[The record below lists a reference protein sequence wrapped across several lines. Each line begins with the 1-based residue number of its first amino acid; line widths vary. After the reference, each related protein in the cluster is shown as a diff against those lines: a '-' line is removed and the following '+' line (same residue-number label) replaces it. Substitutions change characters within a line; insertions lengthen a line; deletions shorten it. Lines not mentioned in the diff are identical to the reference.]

1 MSDNS
6 ASEPAPI
13 RWSLSRVVAAVIIL
27 IIVLGGI
34 AYGIYSV
41 TQNGSNT
48 KQTIAKSNHLVNP
61 TPPTS
66 ASNNNQKKTVAPSTT
81 SGKSSAAVNKNTS
94 SSTTSSTSSSSGQ
107 LTNTGPGNTAIVG
120 FISAFLF
127 GMLLHY
133 LYLWRKR
140 HLV

>member
-1 MSDNS
+1 
-6 ASEPAPI
+6 
-13 RWSLSRVVAAVIIL
+13 VFAAVIIL

-61 TPPTS
+61 TPPS
-66 ASNNNQKKTVAPSTT
+66 ASKNNQKKTVAPSTT

-94 SSTTSSTSSSSGQ
+94 SSTTSSTSSTSSSSGQ
-107 LTNTGPGNTAIVG
+107 LTNTGPGSTAVVG
-120 FISAFLF
+120 FISAFLL